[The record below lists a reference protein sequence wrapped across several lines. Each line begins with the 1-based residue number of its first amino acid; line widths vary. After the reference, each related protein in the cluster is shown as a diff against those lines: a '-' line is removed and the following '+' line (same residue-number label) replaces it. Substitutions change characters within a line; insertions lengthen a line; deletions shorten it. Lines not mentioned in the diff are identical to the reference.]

1 MTVNDVINRALDSL
15 PYEKSRP
22 PSKAK
27 AQTYVSWFQVNRTT
41 GYQASNR
48 ALRTVFLM
56 QVDIYAK
63 KPLTDQPDRVIQA
76 LKAAGLKIDHCAD
89 EVYETDTGYHHMPI
103 RCRWARKE

>member
-27 AQTYVSWFQVNRTT
+27 AQTYVSWFQVNRNT

-56 QVDIYAK
+56 
-63 KPLTDQPDRVIQA
+63 
-76 LKAAGLKIDHCAD
+76 
-89 EVYETDTGYHHMPI
+89 
-103 RCRWARKE
+103 